1 MKAEERKALATNDLA
16 KGLETVADS
25 VVHPP
30 KTALYW
36 GLGLGAIAIVA
47 LLFVFFVWSSNAAS
61 SARWISLDDST
72 FPEQLALLGA
82 DASLKDTAQG
92 RLLEFKEAR
101 LALADGMRT
110 LGLNRAG
117 AVKSLK
123 SAADK
128 YESLLKSVG
137 KIPLLHQEALAG
149 AARANEA
156 LGEIDKARKLY
167 SQLADGYKN
176 TALGNDAKKQLARL
190 EANATELKDL
200 VKEFAPPKDVAP

>member
-1 MKAEERKALATNDLA
+1 
-16 KGLETVADS
+16 VADS

-36 GLGLGAIAIVA
+36 GLGLGAVAIVV

-72 FPEQLALLGA
+72 FPEQLSLLGA
-82 DASLKDTAQG
+82 DNSLKDTIQG

-101 LALADGMRT
+101 LALSDGMRM
-110 LGLNRAG
+110 LGLNRNG
-117 AVKSLK
+117 AIKSLK
-123 SAADK
+123 TAAEK
-128 YESLLKSVG
+128 YESLLKTAG

-156 LGEIDKARKLY
+156 LGELDKARKY
-167 SQLADGYKN
+167 YAQLADSHKN
-176 TALGNDAKKQLARL
+176 TALGDDAKKQLARL
-190 EANATELKDL
+190 EADAARIKELMKELAPAKDA
-200 VKEFAPPKDVAP
+200 AP